1 MNKEDELGMA
11 IRIAVE
17 EHHGQCSKDGL
28 PYILHPLLLM
38 FQLMYDLQLATIA
51 VLHDV
56 VEDSKGRVT
65 IDVLIEMGF
74 SARVVSAVK
83 LLTHDP
89 KDDYLKVYIP
99 LICSNYDAIRVK
111 RKDIE
116 HNGLLTRMRN
126 KKELS
131 SKDLNRI
138 EKYFKAF
145 IILGEARDIFKRK

>member
-1 MNKEDELGMA
+1 MTKEEELGLA
-11 IRIAVE
+11 IKLAVE
-17 EHHGQCSKDGL
+17 EHHGQSSKDKL
-28 PYILHPLLLM
+28 PYILHPLHLM

-56 VEDSKGRVT
+56 IEDSNGRIT
-65 IDVLIEMGF
+65 LKVLVGMGF
-74 SARVVSAVK
+74 SSRVVSAVT

-89 KDDYLKVYIP
+89 KDDYLEVYIP
-99 LICSNYDAIRVK
+99 WICSNYDAIRVK
-111 RKDIE
+111 RKDLE

-131 SKDLNRI
+131 SKDLERI